1 MAFEFKA
8 GTSLKVTINKSI
20 KRAAAR
26 KTLERLF
33 MGDDAIAG
41 PIHAREKNFADKP
54 KRRGGRIW
62 TKRPNKVH
70 PALVKGV
77 SATLKAT
84 PQLLK
89 DLGSVQD
96 VVDVS
101 AA

>member
-1 MAFEFKA
+1 MAFEFKT

-33 MGDDAIAG
+33 MGDKAVAA

-70 PALVKGV
+70 PDLVKGTT
-77 SATLKAT
+77 ATLKAT

-96 VVDVS
+96 VVDVT